1 MRSWPL
7 VVLLLTCAVQA
18 QGLRL
23 TSRWSADTVRV
34 GEPVTLRLE
43 VAVPPGSAAHF
54 PQLKLTSH
62 GAALIETSLEPLAV
76 NYIFTFW
83 ELGLM
88 ALPGIPV
95 KVVSPDGDERLLQ
108 TDSLF
113 VMVASVL
120 TGEEQDIREIKS
132 MVAVKLTDPRSVWMK
147 AAASLVL
154 VGIMVLIWRTRR
166 LGGLDGGV
174 KSISL
179 RPGREALDGLRRLQ
193 GRDYP
198 AADAGEQYLELSR
211 LLREYLELRFVFRA
225 LEMTTSE
232 IIDLL
237 PEELDD
243 VATAGL
249 IGKVLER
256 SDLAK
261 FAGIAPSASQWQ
273 DDLERA
279 RQIIE
284 RTRPELRQ

>member
-7 VVLLLTCAVQA
+7 AALLLTCAVQA

-43 VAVPPGSAAHF
+43 VAVPPGSVPHF
-54 PQLKLTSH
+54 PQLELTAP
-62 GAALIETSLEPLAV
+62 GAALVQTRLEPLAV
-76 NYIFTFW
+76 NFTFTFW
-83 ELGLM
+83 QLGRM

-95 KVVSPDGDERLLQ
+95 KVVSPDGSERLLQ

-113 VMVASVL
+113 IIVGSVL

-132 MVAVKLTDPRSVWMK
+132 MVAVKLTDPRSIWMK
-147 AAASLVL
+147 AAVSLVL
-154 VGIMVLIWRTRR
+154 AGILVLIWRTRR
-166 LGGLDGGV
+166 LGGLEGEV
-174 KSISL
+174 KSVSL

-193 GRDYP
+193 GSDYP
-198 AADAGEQYLELSR
+198 AAGAGEQYLELSR
-211 LLREYLELRFVFRA
+211 LLREYLERRFVFRA

-237 PEELDD
+237 PGELDD
-243 VATAGL
+243 AATAGL

-261 FAGIAPSASQWQ
+261 FAGIAPSASQWR

-279 RQIIE
+279 LQIIE